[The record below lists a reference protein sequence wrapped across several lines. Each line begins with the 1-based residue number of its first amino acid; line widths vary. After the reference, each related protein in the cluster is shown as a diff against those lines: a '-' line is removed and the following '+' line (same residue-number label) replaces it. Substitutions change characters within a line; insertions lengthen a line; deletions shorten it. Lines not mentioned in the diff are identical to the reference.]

1 MNRALPLIF
10 ASTCLFPALAQA
22 QSPGSPPTPPPP
34 SIDRIAVISVESMRS
49 SLETRFNRVDTNG
62 DGSLSKEEYLFL
74 SRYPKLNQTRAEQDE
89 ESESEEREQ
98 GGPLP
103 YIRLLLTTAQLEF
116 DILDTDKDETISAAE
131 RKAYI
136 DILSTLDS
144 NDDGNIEPDELR
156 DMFKSLNA
164 VNKER
169 Q

>member
-1 MNRALPLIF
+1 MNRALPRIF
-10 ASTCLFPALAQA
+10 ASTCLFAALVQA

-49 SLETRFNRVDTNG
+49 TLETRFNRVDTNG

-74 SRYPKLNQTRAEQDE
+74 SRYPKINQTRAEQDE
-89 ESESEEREQ
+89 ESEGDRREQ
-98 GGPLP
+98 DGPLP
-103 YIRLLLTTAQLEF
+103 HIRRLLSIAQLEF

-131 RKAYI
+131 RKAFI
-136 DILSTLDS
+136 DVLSTLDS
-144 NDDGNIEPDELR
+144 NDDGNIEPDELQ

-164 VNKER
+164 SKKKR